1 MKLFYSP
8 GACSLGIHLL
18 LEEIG
23 APYELSLVDI
33 RQGQQFSVAFRA
45 VNPKGK
51 VPALQ
56 REDGSVLTEFPA
68 IAWWLGLNFPDAGLL
83 PPGDEMR
90 IRIMESLDYMIGTV
104 HMRGFTLA
112 LVPQKFTSA
121 EAGQADLKAHGTMIA
136 TEGFEAL
143 SRQLGAR
150 PYLFDGF
157 TIADAALFYLVS
169 WAGRANVAVPQ
180 NLQDSRERLAAR
192 PAVRRALEQE
202 GLLAA
207 R

>member
-8 GACSLGIHLL
+8 GACSLGIHVL

-23 APYELSLVDI
+23 VPYELSLVDL
-33 RQGQQFSVAFRA
+33 RQGQQLSPAFRA

-68 IAWWLGLNFPDAGLL
+68 IAWWLALRFPDANLL
-83 PPGDEMR
+83 PASEEDR
-90 IRIMESLDYMIGTV
+90 IRVMESLDYMVGTV

-112 LVPQKFTSA
+112 MVPQKFTSA
-121 EAGQADLKAHGTMIA
+121 EAGQSDLRNQGTKVA
-136 TEGFEAL
+136 TEGFETL
-143 SRQLGAR
+143 SRQLGDK
-150 PYLFDGF
+150 PYLFDSF

-169 WAGRANVAVPQ
+169 WAGRANIAVPP
-180 NLQDSRERLAAR
+180 NLAGYRERLAAR
-192 PAVRRALEQE
+192 PAIRRALEQE
-202 GLLAA
+202 GLIGAV
-207 R
+207 